1 MNVDPIEKR
10 SNTMAKILRDN
21 ADTVYAKELLLAEM
35 IDEELMRRDVNF
47 NQKLQIVKRVLD
59 LVEIQEPRSK
69 EERYMSVA
77 SYEERF
83 TINIINLKTGKLE
96 SAWDKDELK
105 RYCEIYGI
113 TLEEFINRKIE
124 IG

>member
-1 MNVDPIEKR
+1 MDPIEKR

-35 IDEELMRRDVNF
+35 IDEELMRRDVSF

-69 EERYMSVA
+69 EDRYMNVA

-113 TLEEFINRKIE
+113 TLEEFINWKLE

>member
-1 MNVDPIEKR
+1 MDPIEKR

-59 LVEIQEPRSK
+59 LVEMQEPRSK
-69 EERYMSVA
+69 EDRYRNVA

-113 TLEEFINRKIE
+113 TLEEFINWKLE

>member
-1 MNVDPIEKR
+1 MDPIEKR

-59 LVEIQEPRSK
+59 LVEMQEPRSK
-69 EERYMSVA
+69 EDRYRNVA
-77 SYEERF
+77 SYEGRF

-96 SAWDKDELK
+96 TAWDKNELK

-113 TLEEFINRKIE
+113 TLEEFINWKFE

>member
-35 IDEELMRRDVNF
+35 IDEELMRRDVSF

-69 EERYMSVA
+69 EDRYMNVA

-113 TLEEFINRKIE
+113 TLEEFINWKLE

>member
-1 MNVDPIEKR
+1 MDPIEKR

-35 IDEELMRRDVNF
+35 IDEELMRRDVSF

-69 EERYMSVA
+69 EDRYMNVA

-96 SAWDKDELK
+96 SAWDKYELK

-113 TLEEFINRKIE
+113 TLEEFINWKLE

>member
-59 LVEIQEPRSK
+59 LVEMQEPRSK
-69 EERYMSVA
+69 EDRYRNVA

-113 TLEEFINRKIE
+113 TLEEFINWKLE

>member
-1 MNVDPIEKR
+1 MDPIEKR

-59 LVEIQEPRSK
+59 LVEMQEPRSK
-69 EERYMSVA
+69 EDRYRNVA
-77 SYEERF
+77 SYEGRF

-96 SAWDKDELK
+96 SAWHKDELN

-113 TLEEFINRKIE
+113 TLEEFINWKLE

>member
-59 LVEIQEPRSK
+59 LVEMQEPRSK
-69 EERYMSVA
+69 EDRYRNVA
-77 SYEERF
+77 SYEGRF

-96 SAWDKDELK
+96 SAWDKDELN

-113 TLEEFINRKIE
+113 TLEEFINWKLE